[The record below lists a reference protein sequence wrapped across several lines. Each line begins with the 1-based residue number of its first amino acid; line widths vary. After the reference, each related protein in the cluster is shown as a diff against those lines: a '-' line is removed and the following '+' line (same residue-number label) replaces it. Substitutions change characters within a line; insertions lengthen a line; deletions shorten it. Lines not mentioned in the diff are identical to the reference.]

1 MTYARPFASM
11 VCNTRDIATAKQQVI
26 SDIGNPIV
34 EVIVAQGD
42 ERQECLVCML
52 CHTDPKFW
60 FNLVG
65 GIRIICLSLVID
77 CYSAQNLYV
86 VLKQACQFPI
96 LL

>member
-26 SDIGNPIV
+26 SNIGNPIV

-42 ERQECLVCML
+42 ERQECLLCML

-65 GIRIICLSLVID
+65 GDPNYLFVPCNRLLFCAELVCD
-77 CYSAQNLYV
+77 A
-86 VLKQACQFPI
+86 
-96 LL
+96 